1 VDEDMN
7 AVWKRIDEHGSLI
20 QQIRIEQAA
29 SEAKTDT
36 RLHHL
41 ESGQQEII
49 KTLAKIDHKI
59 DANTASLNQT
69 QGGIRA
75 GKWLAGIIATGVGL
89 VIAGMSYFKG

>member
-1 VDEDMN
+1 MN
-7 AVWKRIDEHGSLI
+7 AVWQRIDEHSAII

-59 DANTASLNQT
+59 DANTASLNQA

-75 GKWLAGIIATGVGL
+75 GKWLIGIVATLTGL
-89 VIAGMSYFKG
+89 VIAGLNYFK